1 MLNSSLYDTLPSL
14 INGIGQHHFYDQV
27 AYSIKALDPISN
39 IRIVSYSKTD
49 HPVFLGGYPM
59 SEIDEVYCKSA
70 YLLDP
75 VYDMICGDKD
85 PTELFTLDSLVN
97 DDFRDSIY
105 YDTFYQR
112 LGWCNETNIVIG
124 TNNDT
129 KICIVYSTKDNDASI
144 QAVNRE
150 LIPCIN
156 SIKAAILTHE
166 RIGNL
171 LQQSPPIEH
180 APINQSQRYSHLESQ
195 DLTKR
200 EKQIVGLILEGLS
213 SASIAEKCFVS
224 EGTVKNHRKNI
235 YRKLKIKS
243 QAELFC
249 KFIQ

>member
-14 INGIGQHHFYDQV
+14 INSIGQQQFYDQV

-39 IRIVSYSKTD
+39 IRIVSYSKTN

-75 VYDMICGDKD
+75 VYDMICDDKVQ
-85 PTELFTLDSLVN
+85 TEFFTLDSLVNN

-105 YDTFYQR
+105 YDTFYQQ

-124 TNNDT
+124 TNSDK
-129 KICIVYSTKDNDASI
+129 KICIVYSTKDNDSSV
-144 QAVNRE
+144 QALNRE
-150 LIPCIN
+150 LFPCLN

-166 RIGNL
+166 RVGSQ
-171 LQQSPPIEH
+171 LQLNQVIEH
-180 APINQSQRYSHLESQ
+180 EPLDTRRSIFEDHH
-195 DLTKR
+195 LTKR
-200 EKQIVGLILEGLS
+200 EKEIVELILTGLS

-243 QAELFC
+243 QAELFR

>member
-39 IRIVSYSKTD
+39 IRIVSYSKTH

-59 SEIDEVYCKSA
+59 SEIDEVYCQSA

-124 TNNDT
+124 TNDDT
-129 KICIVYSTKDNDASI
+129 KICIVYSTKDNDSSI

-166 RIGNL
+166 RVGRQ
-171 LQQSPPIEH
+171 LQQNQAIEH
-180 APINQSQRYSHLESQ
+180 ENLDARRSMFEYHN
-195 DLTKR
+195 LTKR
-200 EKQIVGLILEGLS
+200 EKEIVELILTGLS

-243 QAELFC
+243 QAELFR

>member
-1 MLNSSLYDTLPSL
+1 MVNTSLHDILPSL
-14 INGIGQHHFYDQV
+14 ISSIGQHHFYDQV
-27 AYSIKALDPISN
+27 VYSMKALDPISN

-49 HPVFLGGYPM
+49 QPIFLGDYPT
-59 SEIDEVYCKSA
+59 SEIDKMYCESA

-75 VYDMICGDKD
+75 IYNVIYGKNQK
-85 PTELFTLDSLVN
+85 ELVTLDSIVN
-97 DDFRDSIY
+97 EDFCHSAY

-124 TNNDT
+124 TDNDT
-129 KICIVYSTKDNDASI
+129 KICIVYSTKDNDSSLH
-144 QAVNRE
+144 AVSKA
-150 LIPCIN
+150 LTPCLN

-166 RIGNL
+166 RVGNL
-171 LQQSPPIEH
+171 LQQNRPIEH
-180 APINQSQRYSHLESQ
+180 KARYQGCRYSYRESQ

-200 EKQIVGLILEGLS
+200 EKEIVGLILAGLS
-213 SASIAEKCFVS
+213 SAAIAEKCFVS

-249 KFIQ
+249 KFTQ

>member
-14 INGIGQHHFYDQV
+14 INGIGQRHFYDQV

-39 IRIVSYSKTD
+39 IRIVSYSKTN
-49 HPVFLGGYPM
+49 HPIFLSSYPM
-59 SEIDEVYCKSA
+59 SEIDKMYCKSA

-75 VYDMICGDKD
+75 VYDMICGDKN

-124 TNNDT
+124 TNDET

-150 LIPCIN
+150 LIPCIS

-166 RIGNL
+166 RVGRL
-171 LQQSPPIEH
+171 LPQNQTIEH
-180 APINQSQRYSHLESQ
+180 ENTTHKSHHSHLDELN
-195 DLTKR
+195 LTKR
-200 EKQIVGLILEGLS
+200 EKEIVGLILKGMS
-213 SASIAEKCFVS
+213 SVSIAKKCFVS

-243 QAELFC
+243 QAELFRN
-249 KFIQ
+249 FIQ

>member
-39 IRIVSYSKTD
+39 IRIVSYSKTH

-59 SEIDEVYCKSA
+59 SEIDEVYCQSA

-124 TNNDT
+124 TNDDT
-129 KICIVYSTKDNDASI
+129 KICIVYSTKDNGSSI

-166 RIGNL
+166 RVGRQ
-171 LQQSPPIEH
+171 LQQNQAIEH
-180 APINQSQRYSHLESQ
+180 ENLDARRSMFEYHN
-195 DLTKR
+195 LTKR
-200 EKQIVGLILEGLS
+200 EKEIVELILTGLS
-213 SASIAEKCFVS
+213 SASIADKCFVS

-243 QAELFC
+243 QAELFR